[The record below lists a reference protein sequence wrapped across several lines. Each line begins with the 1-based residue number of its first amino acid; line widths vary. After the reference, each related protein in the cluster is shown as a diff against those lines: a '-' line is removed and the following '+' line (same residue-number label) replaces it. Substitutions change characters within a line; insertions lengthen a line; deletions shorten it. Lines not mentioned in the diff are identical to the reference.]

1 MPTHYKNYK
10 KSGKSLTKRKS
21 RMTKKTKK
29 SKKLNNRSLRKKVY
43 RKKNQKGKGLGKK
56 TVGLIPPPGISLGLL
71 PLPKQKT
78 IEEILKNASDSN
90 HIQKLP
96 DDIKIPTEN
105 LGKPIGAGANK
116 TAYLLEGKSGKN
128 YVLLTANNLM
138 DNMVPEIENH
148 IKLLSMYKNKARN
161 FIIPQIYYSENFP
174 DSYIIDYVK
183 CKDKTHSKLCPINY
197 CSFFGEFL
205 RFSILECELK
215 PYDVESCVVNEKLYL
230 LDFGGFR
237 PIRDKDN
244 DLKYFINIYKKDK
257 QNEEHNAAV
266 LKGLESP

>member
-1 MPTHYKNYK
+1 
-10 KSGKSLTKRKS
+10 
-21 RMTKKTKK
+21 MTKKTKK

-43 RKKNQKGKGLGKK
+43 RKKNQKGKGKGLGKK
-56 TVGLIPPPGISLGLL
+56 TVGLIPPPGISLGLP

-78 IEEILKNASDSN
+78 IEEILKNAFDSE

-96 DDIKIPTEN
+96 DDIEVNSPVKFI
-105 LGKPIGAGANK
+105 GKGSNK
-116 TAYLLEGKSGKN
+116 TAHLLADK

-138 DNMVPEIENH
+138 DNMGNEIENH

-161 FIIPQIYYSENFP
+161 FIIPQIYYGEKFP

-183 CKDKTHSKLCPINY
+183 CEDKTHSKLCPINY
-197 CSFFGEFL
+197 CSFFDEFL

-215 PYDVESCVVNEKLYL
+215 PYDVESCIFNNNLYL
-230 LDFGGFR
+230 FDFGEFR

-244 DLKYFINIYKKDK
+244 DLKRFINIYKKDK
-257 QNEEHNAAV
+257 QNEEHKAV